1 MRVAIV
7 GSRSVTMDCYPEI
20 LQYIPRGASEIV
32 SGGAEGADELAQK
45 YACHAHLPLKIFRP
59 DYARFRKSAPL
70 QRNIDLIRYSDY
82 VLVLWDGKSRGA
94 AHVIDN
100 CIKEYTPVHVLIIRD
115 GKLVQTLFGQKDGY
129 LMSPTRE

>member
-45 YACHAHLPLKIFRP
+45 Y
-59 DYARFRKSAPL
+59 
-70 QRNIDLIRYSDY
+70 
-82 VLVLWDGKSRGA
+82 GKSIGQIILRW
-94 AHVIDN
+94 HVQQGNVMPVFKSYNPKRFVENVDVLDFELTEDEMNSIYSLNQNYKYHIESIN
-100 CIKEYTPVHVLIIRD
+100 CP
-115 GKLVQTLFGQKDGY
+115 GY
-129 LMSPTRE
+129 